1 MVLFFVYGKR
11 FLVCKS
17 LWLTQKKKK
26 NDTIDLNIS
35 VLYY

>member
-11 FLVCKS
+11 FLVCES
-17 LWLTQKKKK
+17 LWLTQKK

>member
-1 MVLFFVYGKR
+1 MMLFFVYGKR

-17 LWLTQKKKK
+17 LWLTQKKK